1 MIDDRLANDAS
12 MTMNKWNMIIDDKL
26 DDDSGEYV
34 VEIESGRTKKSV
46 KATLGDSVNL
56 GEIRL

>member
-1 MIDDRLANDAS
+1 
-12 MTMNKWNMIIDDKL
+12 
-26 DDDSGEYV
+26 

-46 KATLGDSVNL
+46 KAALGDSVNV

>member
-1 MIDDRLANDAS
+1 MIDDAS
-12 MTMNKWNMIIDDKL
+12 MINL
-26 DDDSGEYV
+26 DEDSGEYV

-46 KATLGDSVNL
+46 KVTLGDSGNV

>member
-1 MIDDRLANDAS
+1 
-12 MTMNKWNMIIDDKL
+12 MNKWNMIIDGKL

-46 KATLGDSVNL
+46 KATLGDSVNV

>member
-1 MIDDRLANDAS
+1 MIDDAS
-12 MTMNKWNMIIDDKL
+12 MTMNKWNMINL
-26 DDDSGEYV
+26 DEDSSEYV